1 MPHDTIVGVPI
12 NFLLPKDCPTGQRMK
27 LKSSPEDFRVDE
39 ITQVKPSEGPFALYK
54 LSKQGLGTPE
64 AIAEVLSRW
73 NLARHQISYGGL
85 KDRHATTVQYFTI
98 ARGPRT
104 DFHDRSMS
112 VEYLGQT
119 SHPYHAKDIAAN
131 RFEIRLRKI
140 DPAIRPT
147 LEQRADALGAFGAMN
162 YFDDQRFGS
171 LGESGEWI
179 GLHWC
184 KSNYERALYLALAE
198 PNPHDRP
205 REKEQKEILRTYW
218 GQWEKCKAILDRSH
232 RRSIVTYLVDHPVDF
247 KRALALIRQDLRG
260 IYISAFQSWMWNRW
274 LSSLLEKFNDQKTL
288 HYLDSKCGPLA
299 LPNLHTQEKQSQWKT
314 QWNRS
319 LPLPSAR
326 QHDWPEGT
334 FEALEKLLEPL
345 GITVREL
352 RLKYPRDTF
361 FSRGDRSIVLRIPQF
376 ENTWVPC
383 QSNPALLDWIL
394 KFQLPRGSYA
404 TMVIRQLFTAGNSVE
419 DPDEAPDEQTDE
431 TEDGMAGGMPVEKP
445 MD

>member
-1 MPHDTIVGVPI
+1 
-12 NFLLPKDCPTGQRMK
+12 
-27 LKSSPEDFRVDE
+27 
-39 ITQVKPSEGPFALYK
+39 
-54 LSKQGLGTPE
+54 
-64 AIAEVLSRW
+64 
-73 NLARHQISYGGL
+73 
-85 KDRHATTVQYFTI
+85 
-98 ARGPRT
+98 
-104 DFHDRSMS
+104 
-112 VEYLGQT
+112 
-119 SHPYHAKDIAAN
+119 
-131 RFEIRLRKI
+131 
-140 DPAIRPT
+140 
-147 LEQRADALGAFGAMN
+147 
-162 YFDDQRFGS
+162 
-171 LGESGEWI
+171 
-179 GLHWC
+179 
-184 KSNYERALYLALAE
+184 
-198 PNPHDRP
+198 
-205 REKEQKEILRTYW
+205 
-218 GQWEKCKAILDRSH
+218 
-232 RRSIVTYLVDHPVDF
+232 
-247 KRALALIRQDLRG
+247 
-260 IYISAFQSWMWNRW
+260 MWNRW
-274 LSSLLEKFNDQKTL
+274 LSSLLEEFNDQKTL

-334 FEALEKLLEPL
+334 FEALESLLEPL

-352 RLKYPRDTF
+352 RLKYPGDTF